1 VENARLQPYRQVIV
15 HHFFSL
21 YLSLLIIDK
30 FITLWIVTTYAMR
43 PIPHQTDRET
53 VESGEKLVE
62 RREPPVVSE
71 DMAYDE
77 DEDWLTVQEF

>member
-1 VENARLQPYRQVIV
+1 
-15 HHFFSL
+15 
-21 YLSLLIIDK
+21 
-30 FITLWIVTTYAMR
+30 MR